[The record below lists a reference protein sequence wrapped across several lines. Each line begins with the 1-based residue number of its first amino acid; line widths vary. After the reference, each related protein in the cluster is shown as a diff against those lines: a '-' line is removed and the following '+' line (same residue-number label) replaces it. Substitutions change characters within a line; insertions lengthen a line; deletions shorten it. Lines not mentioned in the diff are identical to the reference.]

1 MSKLQRKNI
10 SIVVAGS
17 GEIRDLEIAPGVTVR
32 EALNEAGLQG
42 YQVSRR
48 GNDQPLEP
56 VANLYDLV
64 ENHEKLYATPEDV
77 SVGSSTAAPFGA
89 KLLRIHQNTGITDFQ
104 VRKVMIKGIREFGLQ
119 MDVKGV
125 GKDQE
130 LPYWKLN
137 GWLKR
142 GNKYEGYYR
151 TPHGRWK
158 GLITENFLNSYS
170 FFIYEPPECLKSH
183 NHWKCFTY
191 KGDGKYD
198 IHFSE
203 KPEDIGSGIIIVER
217 LISEAFENHNNRG
230 EPWKL
235 RLSDLLPFSWSR

>member
-1 MSKLQRKNI
+1 LQRKNI

-42 YQVSRR
+42 YQLSRR

-56 VANLYDLV
+56 GANLYDLV
-64 ENHEKLYATPEDV
+64 DNHEKLYATPEDV
-77 SVGSSTAAPFGA
+77 SVGSSTAAPSGA
-89 KLLRIHQNTGITDFQ
+89 NLLKIYPGTSVTNFQ
-104 VRKVMIKGIREFGLQ
+104 VRKVMLKGIRRFEVQ
-119 MDVKGV
+119 RDVKVV
-125 GKDQE
+125 GKDQG
-130 LPYWKLN
+130 LPYWKQN

-142 GNKYEGYYR
+142 GNMYEGYYR
-151 TPHGRWK
+151 TPYGRWK
-158 GLITENFLNSYS
+158 GVIKENFLNSYS
-170 FFIYEPPECLKSH
+170 FFMYDPPECLKSH

-191 KGDGKYD
+191 KGDEKYH
-198 IHFSE
+198 IHFSD

-230 EPWKL
+230 ERWKL
-235 RLSDLLPFSWSR
+235 KLSNLLPFSWRR